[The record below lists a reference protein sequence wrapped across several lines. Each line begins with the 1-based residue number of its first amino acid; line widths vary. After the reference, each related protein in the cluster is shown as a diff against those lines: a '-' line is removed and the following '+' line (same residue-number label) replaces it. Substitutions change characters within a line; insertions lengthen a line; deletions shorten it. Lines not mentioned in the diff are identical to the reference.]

1 MKRLTI
7 LTLLFIT
14 FTGWVAAQSISGTV
28 VDTSGTPKQG
38 VAVVLENNLGKS
50 VSVTSKS
57 RSGAFNLSGI
67 PIGQYVLKIFSGNTI
82 LGTSEVKM
90 SDPQG
95 VKDGGEIKAYHKLD
109 VGNLV
114 VK

>member
-1 MKRLTI
+1 MKCLTI
-7 LTLLFIT
+7 LTLLFIM
-14 FTGWVAAQSISGTV
+14 FTGWAAAQSISGTI
-28 VDTSGTPKQG
+28 VDTSGAPKQG

-50 VSVTSKS
+50 VSVTSTT

-67 PIGQYVLKIFSGNTI
+67 PVGQYILKIFSGNTI

-90 SDPQG
+90 SDPPH
-95 VKDGGEIKAYHKLD
+95 VKDGREIKAYHKLD